1 MANLNHRILKKAVKP
16 VQTSKIIH
24 TVSCHAEGEVGDV
37 IVGGVAPP
45 PGETIW
51 EQSLWI
57 AKDQTLRNFMLN
69 EPRGGVFRHVNLL
82 VPPVNPAAQMG
93 WIIMEPEHTPPMS
106 GSNSI
111 CVATVLLET
120 GILLMQEPVTR
131 LTLEA
136 PGGLIQAVA
145 DCKNGKVER
154 MTIHNVPSFVNKLDA
169 NIEVEGLGSLIVD
182 TAYGGDTFVIID
194 AKQLGFGITPDEA
207 REMVEIGIKITN
219 AATEQLGFYHPGNP
233 DWQHISFCQMTAPLI
248 KEKGV
253 YVGRNTVV
261 IQPGKLDRSPTGTG
275 CSARIAVLNKR
286 GKLNVGD
293 HYIGESVIGSRFH
306 CRLESQTQVGEL
318 EAVIPSISGRAWIT
332 GTHQHMLDPEDP
344 WPQGYRVS
352 DTWPLAR

>member
-1 MANLNHRILKKAVKP
+1 

-120 GILLMQEPVTR
+120 GILPIQEPVTR

-154 MTIHNVPSFVNKLDA
+154 MTIYNVPSFVNKLDA

-219 AATEQLGFYHPGNP
+219 AATDQLGFYHPDNP

-286 GKLNVGD
+286 GILNVGD

-318 EAVIPSISGRAWIT
+318 EAVIPSISGRAWVT